1 MSEMH
6 QVYPSLSPVDLGV
19 VLREPRVT
27 YNECDTS
34 EGRDVECGHL
44 HVTFILGEEVNRFTD
59 RPCFILCA
67 VNVVDRDGGLEFL
80 FWESLNVDPFFI
92 GKEI

>member
-1 MSEMH
+1 
-6 QVYPSLSPVDLGV
+6 

-34 EGRDVECGHL
+34 KGCDVKCGHL
-44 HVTFILGEEVNRFTD
+44 RVTFILSEEVNSFTD
-59 RPCFILCA
+59 RPCFIPCA
-67 VNVVDRDGGLEFL
+67 VNVVDRDGVFEFS